1 MSRTWRIAL
10 FVVGASLFGY
20 LVAQIGVSELAS
32 DAARTGWVFLPIV
45 GLYAL
50 VYACSARAWQ
60 LVMASDPRRPPFW
73 RTLGVLISSSSLNF
87 LTPVVNAGG
96 EPYRAAAIASWLG
109 KRRAAGSVILHRL
122 LHSFAYVL
130 VWLTAVLLAL
140 VLLPSQT
147 PRVVYA
153 LLIGVALVLVA
164 IIALFLSAHR
174 RGLLERLLD
183 GLERL
188 PLVRRLAA
196 PLEPHRPLLME
207 LDQQITEFYH
217 RHPRRFV
224 QAIALEYLSRCIFM
238 FELLL
243 IVASLGIRLGYA
255 RAFAIG
261 GLEAILGN
269 IMFFVPFEL
278 GAREGAFVAL
288 FSLFGMDP
296 QLGLYASIVGRV
308 RDFTWIGIG
317 LALMLPA
324 QERQPAL

>member
-1 MSRTWRIAL
+1 
-10 FVVGASLFGY
+10 
-20 LVAQIGVSELAS
+20 
-32 DAARTGWVFLPIV
+32 
-45 GLYAL
+45 
-50 VYACSARAWQ
+50 
-60 LVMASDPRRPPFW
+60 
-73 RTLGVLISSSSLNF
+73 
-87 LTPVVNAGG
+87 
-96 EPYRAAAIASWLG
+96 
-109 KRRAAGSVILHRL
+109 
-122 LHSFAYVL
+122 
-130 VWLTAVLLAL
+130 
-140 VLLPSQT
+140 
-147 PRVVYA
+147 
-153 LLIGVALVLVA
+153 LVA

-269 IMFFVPFEL
+269 VMFFVPFEL

>member
-1 MSRTWRIAL
+1 
-10 FVVGASLFGY
+10 
-20 LVAQIGVSELAS
+20 
-32 DAARTGWVFLPIV
+32 
-45 GLYAL
+45 
-50 VYACSARAWQ
+50 
-60 LVMASDPRRPPFW
+60 MASDPRRPPFW

-147 PRVVYA
+147 PRVMYA

-269 IMFFVPFEL
+269 VMFFVPFEL